1 MLAVEY
7 EFRPSINKV
16 MLVLV
21 GLALALLAGFR
32 SPEVVRDYEAYQ
44 MVFDTIFSMDI
55 PAIFLIYEP
64 GLYALVFTVR
74 NLFENNYVIVIMI
87 LFAFASIAIK
97 LTSINKLAFN
107 PYLVILFY
115 FSHFFILHEMTQIRI
130 GLASGIFLLS
140 LPYYFRGNRFGFTG
154 MILLGTLFHYS
165 AIFYL
170 SILFFNQRT
179 FNYYFFI
186 GVLILSVVFA
196 YLRLP
201 LAGIL
206 TRFNIADIS
215 SKLEI
220 YVELGQKGY
229 LEEIRVYN
237 VQNLCNIFCSVYL
250 LYLIPKR
257 VLLSDRALMIFL
269 KCNIISIFLLS
280 FFSGM
285 PTVAFRFSELFA
297 VVSIFLFAY
306 LIKYLPFSKW
316 NILFLI
322 MLAGLLFFNTI
333 SSGILN
339 PYKIATFK

>member
-1 MLAVEY
+1 MEY

-16 MLVLV
+16 MLVFV
-21 GLALALLAGFR
+21 GLLLALLAGFR
-32 SPEVVRDYEAYQ
+32 HPEVARDYEAYQ
-44 MVFDTIFSMDI
+44 MVFDSIFTMDS
-55 PAIFLIYEP
+55 PATLLIYEP
-64 GLYALVFTVR
+64 GFYAIVFGVR
-74 NLFENNYVIVIMI
+74 TLFENNYGIAIMV
-87 LFAFASIAIK
+87 LFAFATIAIK
-97 LTSINKLAFN
+97 LAGINKLAFN
-107 PYLVILFY
+107 PYFVILFY

-140 LPYYFRGNRFGFTG
+140 IPYYLRGNRLGFIG
-154 MILLGTLFHYS
+154 MILLATLFHYS

-170 SILFFNQRT
+170 LILFFNPRS

-206 TRFNIADIS
+206 TRFNIADVS
-215 SKLEI
+215 SKLEV

-237 VQNLCNIFCSVYL
+237 VQNLCNIFCCVYL
-250 LYLIPKR
+250 LYLIPKP
-257 VLLSDRALMIFL
+257 VLLSDSTLMLFL
-269 KCNIISIFLLS
+269 KCNTISIFLLS
-280 FFSGM
+280 FFAGM

-306 LIKYLPFSKW
+306 LVKYLPFSRW

-322 MLAGLLFFNTI
+322 MLAGLLFYNTI
-333 SSGILN
+333 SGGILN
-339 PYKIATFK
+339 AYKIADFK